1 MLFNPLTWAAGF
13 ALTQLFGNYLARG
26 KFQRALATAA
36 SRWAASLPREFK
48 INPDALF
55 IGADLREPELSP
67 GRRELRLQLERSC
80 IPGAAVWE
88 AALWEQYLETKK
100 NLHSD
105 ADAKG
110 ATFSD
115 FAQGFFVRDESEV
128 RPYLA
133 KLATDLALVC
143 ARDPIRLQTEAAGV
157 ILELKTRRGELS
169 RPPEA
174 SALLKAPP
182 VEWLLGTGK
191 RTSQTSSS
199 VSMPGVVVPQSLLR
213 EARTLQTHNVPMGV
227 ADLEAR
233 AEALSL
239 FEFVDGCAELE
250 EIILQQVEL
259 LIEAS
264 LTQQGYKRNGRWLVK
279 RGDQLQLH
287 MPHIPKPGGYHLGI
301 VIERMAGGH
310 SHPLSGPITV
320 GGIGRIQEVSIEC
333 ADPLPLRQE
342 AILET
347 VVTYLRSAYAKI
359 EMALMRKNARLGGD
373 LFSHLYDLIA
383 GRLHSVGKQHL
394 IGHFWLI
401 IATETQIL
409 YAFDQ
414 ERLRLAIM
422 HFKDIENNGIRGR
435 SPLDLI
441 LSLLT
446 DTFPFEKSL
455 AVEAWRQNRP
465 KDLPWVKA
473 RYVDEAPLIHAA
485 EMKLFASPAY
495 SALVPCECRRHFLIV
510 GCPAEIRRV
519 LFREVVKIQDTLASY
534 FQAGLAR
541 FSGYI
546 GTVANE
552 VWVQSVRTGEQS
564 ESESTDLHLGR
575 PQK

>member
-1 MLFNPLTWAAGF
+1 
-13 ALTQLFGNYLARG
+13 
-26 KFQRALATAA
+26 
-36 SRWAASLPREFK
+36 
-48 INPDALF
+48 
-55 IGADLREPELSP
+55 
-67 GRRELRLQLERSC
+67 
-80 IPGAAVWE
+80 
-88 AALWEQYLETKK
+88 
-100 NLHSD
+100 
-105 ADAKG
+105 
-110 ATFSD
+110 
-115 FAQGFFVRDESEV
+115 
-128 RPYLA
+128 
-133 KLATDLALVC
+133 
-143 ARDPIRLQTEAAGV
+143 
-157 ILELKTRRGELS
+157 
-169 RPPEA
+169 
-174 SALLKAPP
+174 
-182 VEWLLGTGK
+182 
-191 RTSQTSSS
+191 
-199 VSMPGVVVPQSLLR
+199 
-213 EARTLQTHNVPMGV
+213 MGV

-575 PQK
+575 RQK